1 MLKPAILLYILTVVL
16 VNVGFSYVPMVELTG
31 IGMFSPMAIVVGAI
45 FVIRD
50 FAQRQSGHLVLVAMG
65 VATLLSYLLADPYVA
80 IASAAAFA
88 TSEIADYLIYTFT
101 KRPFRERILW
111 SSVVSAP
118 IDTAVFLFGINGFT
132 VGTFVL
138 MVLSKLVAA
147 GVVWV
152 MYAKDP
158 ELAPVRRSF

>member
-1 MLKPAILLYILTVVL
+1 MLKPAILLYIATVVL
-16 VNVGFSYVPMVELTG
+16 VNVGFSYVPMIESP
-31 IGMFSPMAIVVGAI
+31 IGLFSPMAIVVGAI

-50 FAQRQSGHLVLVAMG
+50 FAQRQSGHLVLVAML
-65 VATLLSYLLADPYVA
+65 VATVLSYLMADPYVA

-88 TSEIADYLIYTFT
+88 ASELADYLIYTLT

-111 SSVVSAP
+111 SSIVSAP

-147 GVVWV
+147 AVVWF
-152 MYAKDP
+152 MYANDP
-158 ELAPVRRSF
+158 RDLATMRQPL